1 MSTGT
6 TPSGHRVLIIGGGFA
21 GIYTALGLERMA
33 RADDQLEITLVSRN
47 NYFLFTPML
56 CEVISSQI
64 DTSHAINPIRHM
76 FRRAR
81 FVEGEATAIDV
92 RERLVKVRHAN
103 DNEERYPY
111 DHLVVALGA
120 TTGFFGMEDVHQHG
134 LTAKTLGDA
143 IYLRNWA
150 IELLEMA
157 STEKDPHARAE
168 LLTIVVAGGGFT
180 GVEVAGELN
189 DLVRRALPAY
199 PDIRPDELHVILVE
213 AGTRLLPGFN
223 ERLARFAT
231 RALRH
236 GGVEVRAKTQV
247 SGATDRAVLLK
258 DAGTIPSRT
267 LVWSSGIAPHP
278 LIAGSGIPTDTKGWI
293 AVDAHLRVSGLQ
305 GVWALGDCAQIP
317 DVLQPGKFHPAL
329 AQHAIREADRLARNI
344 VADVRGEPSEP
355 FRYRTMG
362 QMASLGHY
370 KGIAT
375 IGPARVSGFLAW
387 FLWRTYYLWRMPGL
401 GKRTR
406 IATDWAVDL
415 LFGRDIS
422 QIQTYRTGEQT

>member
-1 MSTGT
+1 
-6 TPSGHRVLIIGGGFA
+6 
-21 GIYTALGLERMA
+21 
-33 RADDQLEITLVSRN
+33 
-47 NYFLFTPML
+47 
-56 CEVISSQI
+56 
-64 DTSHAINPIRHM
+64 
-76 FRRAR
+76 
-81 FVEGEATAIDV
+81 
-92 RERLVKVRHAN
+92 
-103 DNEERYPY
+103 
-111 DHLVVALGA
+111 
-120 TTGFFGMEDVHQHG
+120 
-134 LTAKTLGDA
+134 
-143 IYLRNWA
+143 
-150 IELLEMA
+150 
-157 STEKDPHARAE
+157 
-168 LLTIVVAGGGFT
+168 
-180 GVEVAGELN
+180 
-189 DLVRRALPAY
+189 
-199 PDIRPDELHVILVE
+199 
-213 AGTRLLPGFN
+213 
-223 ERLARFAT
+223 
-231 RALRH
+231 
-236 GGVEVRAKTQV
+236 
-247 SGATDRAVLLK
+247 
-258 DAGTIPSRT
+258 
-267 LVWSSGIAPHP
+267 
-278 LIAGSGIPTDTKGWI
+278 
-293 AVDAHLRVSGLQ
+293 VDAHLRVSGLQ